1 MMERTTNN
9 QNMPSLPA
17 LSVPTFETKR
27 LILREL
33 VENDAPSYQKHFANW
48 EVVKTLANVLPWPYP
63 EGGALDYIKN
73 FVTPHQGRDKW
84 VWAITLKEN
93 PSEAVGALDLW
104 RTPNPSNRGFWL
116 AQHLW
121 KQGLMTEAVEAST
134 DYAFDR
140 LGFEELHLSN
150 ATGNPASGR
159 LKAKYGAV
167 KVDVIP
173 YSFMSSEYTHSE
185 RWVLTKEA
193 WRNYR
198 SRNQESA

>member
-1 MMERTTNN
+1 MMQSPRNN
-9 QNMPSLPA
+9 QGMPSLRA
-17 LSVPTFETKR
+17 LSVPTLETER

-33 VENDAPSYQKHFANW
+33 VESDAPAYQKHFANW

-63 EGGALDYIKN
+63 EGGALDYIRN
-73 FVTPHQGRDKW
+73 FVVPYQGKAKW

-93 PSEAVGALDLW
+93 PTELVGALDLW
-104 RTPNPSNRGFWL
+104 RNANPSNRGFWL
-116 AQHLW
+116 AHHLW
-121 KQGLMTEAVEAST
+121 GQKLMSEAVVATTEF
-134 DYAFDR
+134 AFNN

-159 LKAKYGAV
+159 LKEKFGAV
-167 KVDVIP
+167 KVDVVP

-185 RWVLTKEA
+185 RWILTKEA

-198 SRNQESA
+198 ATNQESA